1 MTGYSACLPAA
12 HLTERQS
19 NRVWLACMC
28 GLAPVALAAAL
39 ATGWLTLPKV
49 LPSAAYLLVMLIAAP
64 VIEEYVFRG
73 RLQPWITTFIGDK
86 VASTQACPALPAH
99 AAAIVLTS
107 LAFATLHWL
116 ASPMLAVWWVM
127 LPSLALGV
135 LQAKTG
141 QWQFCAVLHSSFNA
155 VWCVAIWSQVQ

>member
-1 MTGYSACLPAA
+1 
-12 HLTERQS
+12 
-19 NRVWLACMC
+19 MC

-49 LPSAAYLLVMLIAAP
+49 LPSAAYLLLMLIAAP

-73 RLQPWITTFIGDK
+73 RLQPWITTFFGGK
-86 VASTQACPALPAH
+86 GTSTQACQALPAH

-107 LAFATLHWL
+107 LAFAWLHWL
-116 ASPMLAVWWVM
+116 AIPMPASWWVV

-141 QWQFCAVLHSSFNA
+141 QWQFSAVLHSSFNT
-155 VWCVAIWSQVQ
+155 VWCVAIWLQGQ